1 MTVGSRH
8 HLSWG
13 RAAGRR
19 AHVMRT
25 GRAPRLRISTC
36 HGLGGNLGKPD
47 TRRLGPMSLI
57 GAAATGRRRDENTSH
72 SSISQTAASSNFR
85 NDSHPNHRNVMAC
98 A

>member
-36 HGLGGNLGKPD
+36 HTSED

>member
-36 HGLGGNLGKPD
+36 HDLGKPV
-47 TRRLGPMSLI
+47 TRRLGPMRPMSLI

-85 NDSHPNHRNVMAC
+85 NDSHPNHRNVRVC